1 MMETDLYR
9 IFIQLSFG
17 ALLLAMLL
25 ALVRLI
31 KGPETSD
38 RIVALDLIASIV
50 MGFILAYSI
59 VLKREIYIDIAIII
73 SLISFIGTV
82 ATSIYLRQ
90 KR

>member
-1 MMETDLYR
+1 METDLYR